1 MTREI
6 NGYYPAG
13 EYTMMYEGTG
23 VITVGFDAE
32 DAIFT
37 EAGTYS
43 VSVNPGG
50 GGIHL
55 TIRESDVNDP
65 VRNIRM
71 IMPGYESIFE
81 TEPFYPAFLQR
92 LESFEGIR
100 MLNLQNINITSGN
113 QTQFWSQRKPKSYVT
128 QCPNTGIDSGNIDGM
143 AFEWLIELAN
153 TTGNPPWFC
162 IPHKVDDNYVIQLAL
177 LLRDNLEPEL
187 KIYIEYSNELWNWTY
202 WDQVQ
207 YVEEQGLAL
216 ELSDD
221 PYLAGLYYQAKRS
234 AEIFQ
239 IFGNEFEDLSR
250 LVRVISGQA
259 GNPWVAQMLLEGLS
273 EPTINPLGFNADA
286 LAIAPYFGGGIAD
299 YIGDEGL
306 IESITVDEILD
317 IIEFGV
323 PGHITEFEMVAD
335 LTTQH
340 KVIAENKGID
350 LIAYEGG
357 QHLVAVNWEYMENET
372 LTQKLISANRSP
384 RIKELYTTYLE
395 TWFNN
400 GGGLMMAYNYTM
412 MPSMYGSWGALEYM
426 DQSYDEA
433 YKYQALAEYN
443 TASVHGE
450 KIHPLSFDLLPAFP
464 NPFNPVTTLRYDLPE
479 DAVVNVTIY
488 DIMGR
493 VVRTLVNSQQNAGF
507 KSIQWNATNNAGQP
521 VSAGLYLYTI
531 KGRAVQAD

>member
-1 MTREI
+1 M
-6 NGYYPAG
+6 
-13 EYTMMYEGTG
+13 
-23 VITVGFDAE
+23 
-32 DAIFT
+32 
-37 EAGTYS
+37 
-43 VSVNPGG
+43 
-50 GGIHL
+50 
-55 TIRESDVNDP
+55 
-65 VRNIRM
+65 
-71 IMPGYESIFE
+71 
-81 TEPFYPAFLQR
+81 
-92 LESFEGIR
+92 
-100 MLNLQNINITSGN
+100 
-113 QTQFWSQRKPKSYVT
+113 
-128 QCPNTGIDSGNIDGM
+128 
-143 AFEWLIELAN
+143 
-153 TTGNPPWFC
+153 
-162 IPHKVDDNYVIQLAL
+162 DDNYVIQLAL

-187 KIYIEYSNELWNWTY
+187 KIYIEYSNELRNWTY

-306 IESITVDEILD
+306 IEFITVDEILD

-531 KGRAVQAD
+531 KGSSGRLRRWCC